1 MSVKEKE
8 QLLKQLEMVW
18 AKKSK
23 THAIYRRV
31 DVKTGEIAYVAKYK
45 NAFPNRQAPMA
56 LPETKKHTTIRRTK
70 RKINVSSIKKRNVY
84 LVSSRQRNIRVI
96 PTKAI

>member
-56 LPETKKHTTIRRTK
+56 LPETKKHTF
-70 RKINVSSIKKRNVY
+70 KIVK
-84 LVSSRQRNIRVI
+84 
-96 PTKAI
+96 TKAAEIKALSLKSTPPLEEPKEK